1 MKKLFAAVLATAMM
15 FTMAG
20 CKSLY
25 QLDPASKTEQ
35 ELDQV
40 FRLTD
45 PEHRTYRCI
54 YCETKAN

>member
-1 MKKLFAAVLATAMM
+1 MKKIFAAVLATAMM

-35 ELDQV
+35 ELGK
-40 FRLTD
+40 
-45 PEHRTYRCI
+45 I
-54 YCETKAN
+54 